1 MAVLL
6 SSCSSVFNSDKINY
20 KSQASAQPVTLDIPP
35 DLTQLSKDTR
45 YRIPGEQVSA
55 NALGLNTQVNTTPT
69 IGATKTSDISISR
82 LGTQRWLLVQR
93 SPDDVWPAVKQ
104 FWLDNGFAFV
114 KEDDKVGLLETD
126 WAENKATTPQDFFGK
141 TLKSFLGSVMS
152 TGIKDKFIT
161 RLEAVDNKQVEIFI
175 SHRSVEDVGPTNSNP
190 MSSFKTR
197 ASDPELENE
206 FLKRLMIRLGANEKL
221 AAEVAK
227 PLDAPLAAKASL
239 DNQDK
244 TSKITYQEGF
254 DTAWRRVGLA
264 LDRSGFTVEDRDRK
278 AGLYFVR
285 FVDRTNDG
293 KETGFFTRLFS
304 SSTKDEGPQRYRLKL
319 EAQGDAKTVIVIQ
332 NSSGDL
338 DGSNA
343 GAKIAQLLLEELK

>member
-1 MAVLL
+1 
-6 SSCSSVFNSDKINY
+6 
-20 KSQASAQPVTLDIPP
+20 
-35 DLTQLSKDTR
+35 
-45 YRIPGEQVSA
+45 
-55 NALGLNTQVNTTPT
+55 
-69 IGATKTSDISISR
+69 
-82 LGTQRWLLVQR
+82 
-93 SPDDVWPAVKQ
+93 
-104 FWLDNGFAFV
+104 
-114 KEDDKVGLLETD
+114 
-126 WAENKATTPQDFFGK
+126 
-141 TLKSFLGSVMS
+141 
-152 TGIKDKFIT
+152 
-161 RLEAVDNKQVEIFI
+161 
-175 SHRSVEDVGPTNSNP
+175 

-293 KETGFFTRLFS
+293 KEPGFFTRLFS